1 MPSFRSYFLFY
12 QNTFLS
18 KSIPS
23 VLTRITIIASLLERG
38 FLIKPGP
45 QEPLHSVLHFLLPSL
60 LLISWLRWFHFLWLH
75 TPDKV
80 SQHQAVQGQLEKSW
94 QPFSRACF
102 PAPWCSFA
110 HGSQSVLIYLFM
122 RRGLGSKRFF
132 FQHKSSKQ
140 TTESYFTDVSLT
152 TTFGFLIYRLLKS

>member
-18 KSIPS
+18 KSLPS

-110 HGSQSVLIYLFM
+110 HGSQSVFIYLWDG
-122 RRGLGSKRFF
+122 GLDQKGFSFSTSHQSKPQNLILPMCPWP
-132 FQHKSSKQ
+132 QHLAF
-140 TTESYFTDVSLT
+140 SYIDSWSL
-152 TTFGFLIYRLLKS
+152 R